1 MMEWSR
7 MFFTW
12 FRRLLSSG
20 EGLGDSIGAG
30 YRQWD
35 NRLYALEEE
44 SDDWEIWE
52 IGSGSGREDRDG
64 WPMLITAD
72 ETGPGWLPFA
82 VRSAIS
88 SSSLLSINFV
98 ASKWRHAMFVTLRM
112 FQGETRHH
120 GKIHHLRL
128 SYAECRRMT
137 LMGGSGQQS

>member
-1 MMEWSR
+1 

-52 IGSGSGREDRDG
+52 IGSGREDRDG

-88 SSSLLSINFV
+88 SSSLLSINLSHRNGDTPSLSPCGC
-98 ASKWRHAMFVTLRM
+98 SKVRRGTTERYTISGLVMPN
-112 FQGETRHH
+112 
-120 GKIHHLRL
+120 
-128 SYAECRRMT
+128 AEE
-137 LMGGSGQQS
+137 